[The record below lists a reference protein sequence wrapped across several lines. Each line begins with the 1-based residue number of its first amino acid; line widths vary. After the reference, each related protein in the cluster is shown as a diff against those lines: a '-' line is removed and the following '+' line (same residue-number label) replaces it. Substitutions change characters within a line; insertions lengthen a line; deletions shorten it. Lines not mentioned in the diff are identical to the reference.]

1 MSWLFSRALEE
12 AYSGENCSVGEPS
25 VQLSGN
31 PIPQAYLSQDKMTAF
46 SRLFRFGM
54 TFKLLTESRGE
65 ELCKSYREV
74 FLARTS
80 AQQVE
85 AQALPEA
92 NQECG
97 NTWQGLLGR
106 YDPSTH
112 SLKTAQCSLFEDL
125 KPSSVTL
132 PRWGL
137 MQSGELYQRQTLV
150 RPILE
155 SEFGSEPND
164 ETFFHTPTTG
174 GLDGGS
180 NSRKALKKRMENW
193 PTPTAHNAKEAASPS
208 KFLRNTPT
216 LAATVALRRFPTP
229 TASDNRDRG
238 NMSNPSI
245 QRRIAIGKQIML
257 SQSVDQN
264 SGQLN
269 PTWVEKMMGWPD
281 EWSSIQP
288 ISHVKMCFWFM
299 GMNNGAQGRKNEV
312 MRVLRYG
319 HAAQEIQREIG
330 RFVGISEAA
339 ILLAKLC
346 EHAHRFDEARLFMAC
361 AKALEEEM
369 RGVRLC
375 ESITS
380 APHRPKQDLQQ
391 TREYSDTMQALSRL
405 LAHYGKTAWKNGS
418 WEDAVPRVANGVA
431 ARMDRLKAIGN
442 GQVPRVAETAWRLL
456 K

>member
-1 MSWLFSRALEE
+1 
-12 AYSGENCSVGEPS
+12 
-25 VQLSGN
+25 
-31 PIPQAYLSQDKMTAF
+31 
-46 SRLFRFGM
+46 
-54 TFKLLTESRGE
+54 
-65 ELCKSYREV
+65 
-74 FLARTS
+74 
-80 AQQVE
+80 
-85 AQALPEA
+85 
-92 NQECG
+92 
-97 NTWQGLLGR
+97 
-106 YDPSTH
+106 
-112 SLKTAQCSLFEDL
+112 
-125 KPSSVTL
+125 
-132 PRWGL
+132 
-137 MQSGELYQRQTLV
+137 MQNGELYQRQTLV

-155 SEFGSEPND
+155 SEFGSEPNN

-193 PTPTAHNAKEAASPS
+193 PTPQSRDWKGSNGRSLKGMECDLPTKVKNWPTPTAQMAKHAAPTEWEKENRPTHLHVLAAVVRYPTPTAHNAKETNAPS
-208 KFLRNTPT
+208 EALRNEPT
-216 LAATVALRRFPTP
+216 LASLAGGA
-229 TASDNRDRG
+229 
-238 NMSNPSI
+238 
-245 QRRIAIGKQIML
+245 
-257 SQSVDQN
+257 
-264 SGQLN
+264 LN
-269 PTWVEKMMGWPD
+269 PPWVEKMMGWPD

-330 RFVGISEAA
+330 GFVGISEAA

-346 EHAHRFDEARLFMAC
+346 EHAHRFDETRLFMAC

-391 TREYSDTMQALSRL
+391 TQEYPDTMQALSRL
-405 LAHYGKTAWKNGS
+405 LAHYGKTAWKDGS

-442 GQVPRVAETAWRLL
+442 GQVPRVAATAWGLL